1 MNVDR
6 ILAIL
11 LIFIGLVFL
20 VLTLIYPS
28 EFSIGAVVASFIMA
42 FLFWRKSK
50 KFVVKSERNNYD
62 I

>member
-6 ILAIL
+6 ILAIV
-11 LIFIGLVFL
+11 LIFIGLVFF

-28 EFSIGAVVASFIMA
+28 EFRIGAIVASFIMA

-50 KFVVKSERNNYD
+50 NL
-62 I
+62 

>member
-6 ILAIL
+6 ILAIV
-11 LIFIGLVFL
+11 LIFIGLVFF

-50 KFVVKSERNNYD
+50 NL
-62 I
+62 